1 MKEFLQELG
10 LLLYKYDGSVVA
22 TDADSLVLYTDIANK
37 ANFLR
42 VIELNPED
50 IQELLREWED

>member
-10 LLLYKYDGSVVA
+10 LLLYKYDGSIVV
-22 TDADSLVLYTDIANK
+22 TADSLVLYTDIAKK
-37 ANFLR
+37 ANLLR
-42 VIELNPED
+42 VIELTPED